1 MLLDTHFLL
10 FLYLINIFIHE
21 MLFACLSGWLYHPQ
35 THLLYCCISLKN
47 HRDSFRSQF
56 SEMCMLLWQRKAA
69 TLTRVYALLSTCLQL
84 IKKKNWKNIST
95 ALFQSFIFFSR
106 NYASKCLRLFK
117 SSCLFH
123 SDTHNNILK
132 KVKNVTFT

>member
-10 FLYLINIFIHE
+10 FWYLINIFIHE
-21 MLFACLSGWLYHPQ
+21 MLFACLRGWLYHPQ

-47 HRDSFRSQF
+47 HRASIRSQF

-69 TLTRVYALLSTCLQL
+69 ALTRVYAILSTCLQL
-84 IKKKNWKNIST
+84 IKKKNQKELVL
-95 ALFQSFIFFSR
+95 LFSSLLSFFL
-106 NYASKCLRLFK
+106 NYESKCLQHFK

-132 KVKNVTFT
+132 KVKNLILT